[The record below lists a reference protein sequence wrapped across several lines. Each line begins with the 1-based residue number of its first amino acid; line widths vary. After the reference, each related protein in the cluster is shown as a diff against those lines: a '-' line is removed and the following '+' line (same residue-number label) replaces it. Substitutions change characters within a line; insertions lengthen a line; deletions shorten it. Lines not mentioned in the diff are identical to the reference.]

1 MRVKFLLE
9 LAFHGANCLQ
19 KKTYLTD
26 EACKKLKLFLQ
37 PTYQK

>member
-1 MRVKFLLE
+1 MRVKYLLE

-19 KKTYLTD
+19 KTYLTD